1 MLMGTYTVGMRY
13 QREGFPSEARF
24 LTLSGL
30 NLMRSLISQLCLY
43 VTLFLPVLCFM
54 EVPANAAGLTPQ
66 EKKTVQ
72 SVNANVLRA
81 GKSYA
86 ADEYEA
92 SAEYIRAAIKQIGE
106 AVDGGSPRLY
116 DELVPAMQR
125 IEKARTLLDLEGCH

>member
-1 MLMGTYTVGMRY
+1 
-13 QREGFPSEARF
+13 
-24 LTLSGL
+24 
-30 NLMRSLISQLCLY
+30 
-43 VTLFLPVLCFM
+43 M

-86 ADEYEA
+86 VDEYEA

-125 IEKARTLLDLEGCH
+125 IEKARTLLDLEGITLPAFKRPTRRRKSRK